1 MPASS
6 APVEV
11 ELEEKA
17 VPVRFT
23 KSFWQLSLV
32 VCYLMLGRLVCLPD
46 AGAGSFGLQFA
57 CECK

>member
-23 KSFWQLSLV
+23 KTLLAAQPGCVLS
-32 VCYLMLGRLVCLPD
+32 D
-46 AGAGSFGLQFA
+46 ARTPYVFT
-57 CECK
+57 